1 MSIKKQPQQKYFI
14 LEGNIGAG
22 KSTFLK
28 IIKNYLHIQVVLE
41 PHEKWQKIDGKH
53 NLLEKFYHETE
64 RWAYTFQ
71 TYAFVT
77 RVVAQE
83 EYAKQNPYQI
93 QLLERS
99 VFSDRYCF
107 AHAAHENG
115 YMNMLEWK
123 LYQEWFSWLVDG
135 YVQKP
140 NGFIYLR
147 ANPET
152 CYKRLVNRKR
162 QEEFGISLDYLKQ
175 LDDKHEKWL
184 IQKEGVA
191 DYLKD
196 VPVLSLEC
204 NADFEHN
211 KQEQEKHIEAL
222 VAFFSTLPD
231 VGYQESQST
240 LFVEK
245 NNQMR

>member
-1 MSIKKQPQQKYFI
+1 MSVEKRPQQKYFI

-28 IIKNYLHIQVVLE
+28 IIKDYLHIQVVPE
-41 PHEKWQKIDGKH
+41 PHEKWQKVGGKY
-53 NLLEKFYHETE
+53 NLLEKFYHETN

-77 RVVAQE
+77 RVVEQE
-83 EYAKQNPYQI
+83 EHAKKNPYQI

-107 AHAAHENG
+107 AHTAHENG
-115 YMNMLEWK
+115 HMNMLEWK

-140 NGFIYLR
+140 DGFIYLR
-147 ANPET
+147 AEPEV
-152 CYKRLVNRKR
+152 CYKRLVSRNR
-162 QEEFGISLDYLKQ
+162 QEEMGVSLNYLKQ
-175 LDDKHEKWL
+175 LHDKHEKWL
-184 IQKEGVA
+184 VKKEGVA

-196 VPVLSLEC
+196 VPVLSLDC
-204 NADFEHN
+204 NPDFEGN
-211 KQEQEKHIEAL
+211 RQEQEKHVNDIVTFLYEL
-222 VAFFSTLPD
+222 PGIMPQEPESTVSL
-231 VGYQESQST
+231 
-240 LFVEK
+240 
-245 NNQMR
+245 